1 MNYVYNSLL
10 IKQSDCVF
18 YKGATMPAFA
28 QPLPSIRPITD
39 LRTKLNEVC
48 AQAKETQEPVVLTKN
63 GASAFVLIDS
73 EAYSNQIRHDRFA
86 LALREAEIEEKYRPE
101 VISKEDADSRM
112 AEIFK
117 TWGIAYA

>member
-1 MNYVYNSLL
+1 
-10 IKQSDCVF
+10 
-18 YKGATMPAFA
+18 MPAFA